1 MLITPT
7 HKYKALSALIE
18 EMPEG
23 DTIECSKLQE
33 AVKILDEIE
42 GMPEHYDDTK
52 AITDLTDII
61 ANQIY

>member
-7 HKYKALSALIE
+7 HKYKALSALIN
-18 EMPEG
+18 EMPQD

-33 AVKILDEIE
+33 AVRILDEIE
-42 GMPEHYDDTK
+42 GMPEHFDDTK
-52 AITDLTDII
+52 AINDMVDII

>member
-7 HKYKALSALIE
+7 HKYKALAALIE
-18 EMPEG
+18 EMPKD

-33 AVKILDEIE
+33 AVRILDEID
-42 GMPEHYDDTK
+42 GMPEHSDDTK
-52 AITDLTDII
+52 AIIDLTDII